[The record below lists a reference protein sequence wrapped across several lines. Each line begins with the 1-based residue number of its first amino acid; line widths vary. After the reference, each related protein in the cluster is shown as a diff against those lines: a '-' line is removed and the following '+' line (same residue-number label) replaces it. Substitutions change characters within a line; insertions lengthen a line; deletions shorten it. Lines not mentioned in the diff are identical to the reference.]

1 MEKAVACRERDK
13 KAEKTAFSG
22 PYIAKALAR
31 LSRYGIRRPAVV
43 LVLASRR

>member
-1 MEKAVACRERDK
+1 MEKEVACRERDK
-13 KAEKTAFSG
+13 KAGKTAFPG

-43 LVLASRR
+43 LVLTSRR